1 MSHLVFIEHATS
13 FCLENKKMPKKSIDR
28 NPISIVSGQG
38 TDASAVSDNTSILGL
53 DISVVASEVISSN
66 NTSEYLGYNVQ
77 LNLDDLTSDALEGQP
92 PRLGFGPI
100 TFSNGSVSITHDG
113 RPDWGQA
120 KVVDAPPWLTLRKKW
135 AEKYEMPHYYT
146 GSTNFIP
153 PVYPKWINDGG
164 VYDTVNINYRDLD
177 NESDHSLNVS
187 GILPNFSEMAYRF
200 NNFPVPM
207 QSVPRSSFSL
217 LNPYE
222 IYPYLYQEP
231 FVNDDTKDFFNAST
245 DTTLGLNAGYG
256 TASLGVK
263 NGQASINLGSPL
275 RTTSYS
281 PHKKDDLSNVDLAEP
296 PPRDVGLVISGV
308 LFPAD
313 RGVLALVRFPS
324 DPNDVA
330 SSFVGSPSTTL
341 EDIESRVISAIKLG
355 HGAGPSDGLP
365 GDVIFNNSSSDT
377 FPSRKTGQ
385 YDLYELHTGNYTTE
399 STRSGAIPELV
410 AVPNKSSIGKVRLL
424 TNADAFDGSTT
435 RVGGI
440 PVLFSPFEKISKQSD
455 LTSLPWADFY
465 SFSNPESSLGA
476 YVIDSTGA
484 TLSATINTG
493 TSEIDIDTASGN
505 TPYTYY
511 AYVLKEERN
520 FLSYRMPVLK
530 DYSPSGLDTPQAE
543 RDRFFIKRKPNT
555 DQDLPKYD
563 PNLAS
568 AGGYITFGEENN
580 YSFQVAR
587 YRQVVTLTR
596 DYLYRDVD
604 LVGLSADD
612 SEPEYNFG
620 SLALIHFKTER
631 AFEALIRDGVAPSDD
646 DVYSKNLI
654 DYTNLNKNV
663 GRDQGT
669 IGGDGLEDGV
679 ASYSKE
685 NAMSVFRPNLNFMQ
699 KIKAYPKSITL
710 LSEARSTG
718 VSYTN
723 NYNTIERSNTY
734 FMWTS
739 GVIYVNPSSWLAYK
753 GHRNNK
759 GGSFQYTNEGRDYSK
774 FQFTA
779 QIEPKDSQG
788 NESISEWDG
797 SSPTTAKPFTTVR
810 PTYQILS
817 SDLTASD
824 NLVAD
829 DRWNYFSPD
838 NTGIPVYPTT
848 SKHQQ
853 IWASSG
859 ELAPTST
866 ALIELSVRPKGDAVK
881 PFSDLTLY
889 DSKDGLCTFST
900 NGLRPSVMVNK
911 PHRQFE
917 NLGVHHIMDNL
928 DENSS
933 SEIKKLLYHSARK
946 VSLLELCG
954 ERFTPSGFEADRTTA
969 VASIDDVYTPSE
981 VDPFATDPLL
991 AGPNRYESSALL
1003 GQEYRNSNHNFLEMY
1018 LFADWENTNVLT
1030 QVYNPKI
1037 CGQAFSIYRYDEEG
1051 YKVYVELE
1059 LLPIGGD
1066 EANGYALE
1074 LCSGWD
1080 WVDDTDSNVNSLSFK
1095 YKQDV
1100 PVYRPVENN
1109 HTRTS
1114 ANTHWDA
1121 KYIAVIGEIYYIEC
1135 HPSLPY
1141 DYVVNPL
1148 GSPLVQNANPK
1159 TEAKS
1164 SIFQLGNADA
1174 TADLALKIKEAQI
1187 GMTPS
1192 LAPSF
1197 YGRNE
1202 IYKELG
1208 SGHYDNDQTFPEERF
1223 RGEPLPGAFTV
1234 DGGTPN
1240 ITGGGTFTAE
1250 AGATVHL
1257 NYFYI
1262 QLSMLNGV
1270 LSGSPSVPVRSY
1282 HPQDRRSIDENGL
1295 RSFGHSILEV
1305 KPTGNRELPEYGNF
1319 TMDRR
1324 GYITV
1329 SGMGNSHVGMG
1340 ITDHLYP
1347 DPDGQYERMPLVSLF
1362 TPRKDTQE
1370 RFLDESYRIEHSL
1383 NYLLLGG
1390 LLGGNVDSSYQF
1402 GNHTD
1407 VTVDPPVDGNTDLQQ
1422 NLMGP
1427 GIPNFG
1433 SGVNGGYISF
1443 PVRDELVMTNYA
1455 YLYWTDLH
1463 NLGGGANK
1471 TWSQTIFP
1479 KLSFHGYAGYLRNS
1493 LHMKRITITPGGV
1506 DDWYE
1511 AQVSGF
1517 PNMTR
1522 NHLSGAKY
1530 GTPPRGVLIYPYQNF
1545 DGNTTQSHGY
1555 DLSNSGAGT
1564 VNPLLDSETGFFLPN
1579 SNVTIPQNLNH
1590 IDSDHH
1596 GGSPTWIDNSVIDG
1610 GNAQFPRLRYAQP
1623 DYSGVDSTYPDV
1635 GYLRAFDLNFGKSKE
1650 RSPHLPYWNTDWV
1663 EQTSNGTLI
1672 DRNAVDVDHQGQIE
1686 SGAWKRHRINEDGS
1700 VSPTPIKIRL
1710 VGIDWDMIS
1719 YVDPQHPNARRDGT
1733 VYTIDTKKYLMRK
1746 RVMRVFVK
1754 VPGLTTWLDVGVM
1767 NGEVGESYVQYA
1779 GDPTGTFGVMNED
1792 GATSD
1797 KTHPSIDGA
1806 GCCVSYKETFLVEE
1820 GLVALDLE
1828 LDVGY
1833 VPAFNTLGTEDFLGN
1848 TDSEYWLGS
1857 KDAIIQEEKVI
1868 WVGNSTRHYGDSK
1881 FRKWGSGS
1889 KEAPILVKVILSPP
1903 EYPSYEVHPSLAT
1916 SLVDRRDLGSTALL
1930 IADIANAT
1938 PANETIYDIWPAP
1951 NKSYRGH
1958 SYPPDDRAPTWAR
1971 RGLMGIEVLR
1981 QDGSNFDYDEVVDR
1995 PDFCDIELFG
2005 ENESLYMSYL
2015 TATGTGV
2022 AYQKVESEYTNKITH
2037 TIVTGA
2043 FSQESPLASK
2053 GKG

>member
-1 MSHLVFIEHATS
+1 
-13 FCLENKKMPKKSIDR
+13 MPKKSIDR
-28 NPISIVSGQG
+28 NPITIVSSQG
-38 TDASAVSDNTSILGL
+38 TDASGSDTSLIGGL
-53 DISVVASEVISSN
+53 DTSVVASEVISSN
-66 NTSEYLGYNVQ
+66 NTSEYLGNNVQ
-77 LNLDDLTSDALEGQP
+77 LNLDDLTSDVLEGQP
-92 PRLGFGPI
+92 PRVGFGPVI
-100 TFSNGSVSITHDG
+100 FSNGSVSITHDG

-135 AEKYEMPHYYT
+135 AEKFEMPHYGVGLKT
-146 GSTNFIP
+146 AVNPSFN
-153 PVYPKWINDGG
+153 PKWVNDGG

-177 NESDHSLNVS
+177 DDSDHGLNVF
-187 GILPNFSEMAYRF
+187 GINPNFSEMAYRF

-207 QSVPRSSFSL
+207 QSVPRRSFSL

-231 FVNDDTKDFFNAST
+231 FVNDESNDFFNAST
-245 DTTLGLNAGYG
+245 DTTLGLNAGAG

-281 PHKKDDLSNVDLAEP
+281 PYKTEDLSNAGVEEP
-296 PPRDVGLVISGV
+296 PPRDVGVVISGV

-324 DPNDVA
+324 NPNDVA
-330 SSFVGSPSTTL
+330 SSFVGSPSTTVA
-341 EDIESRVISAIKLG
+341 DIESRVISAINLG
-355 HGAGPSDGLP
+355 KGAGPEDGLP
-365 GDVIFNNSSSDT
+365 GSVIFNTSYTDT

-385 YDLYELHTGNYTTE
+385 YDLYELHTGNYTSE
-399 STRSGAIPELV
+399 STRSNLGAIPELAGV
-410 AVPNKSSIGKVRLL
+410 LNKHRIGKVRLL
-424 TNADAFDGSTT
+424 TDANAFDGSTT

-440 PVLFSPFEKISKQSD
+440 PVLFSPYEKIYRESD
-455 LTSLPWADFY
+455 LNSLDWDDFY
-465 SFSNPESSLGA
+465 SFSNPIAGLGA
-476 YVIDSTGA
+476 YVIDNTGA
-484 TLSATINTG
+484 TLSATINAA
-493 TSEIDIDTASGN
+493 TSAIDIDAPNGN

-511 AYVLKEERN
+511 AYVKIENRN
-520 FLSYRMPVLK
+520 FLSYRLPVLK
-530 DYSPSGLDTPQAE
+530 DYSPNGLDTPQVE

-555 DQDLPKYD
+555 DQDLPQYD
-563 PNLAS
+563 PNLET

-587 YRQVVTLTR
+587 YRQVITLTR
-596 DYLYRDVD
+596 DYHYANPNNPPGGII
-604 LVGLSADD
+604 GLSADD

-631 AFEALIRDGVAPSDD
+631 AFEALIRDGVAPSDE

-663 GRDQGT
+663 GRDLGNS
-669 IGGDGLEDGV
+669 GGDGLDDGV

-699 KIKAYPKSITL
+699 KIKSYPKNITL
-710 LSEARSTG
+710 RSEARSIG
-718 VSYTN
+718 VYPLN

-734 FMWTS
+734 FMWAS
-739 GVIYVNPSSWLAYK
+739 GVIYVNPSSWYAYK
-753 GHRNNK
+753 EHRSNM
-759 GGSFQYTNEGRDYSK
+759 GGSFNYANEGRDYSK
-774 FQFTA
+774 FQYTA

-788 NESISEWDG
+788 NDSISEWDG
-797 SSPTTAKPFTTVR
+797 SSPTTVKPFTTVR
-810 PTYQILS
+810 PTYQLLS
-817 SDLTASD
+817 SDLTATN
-824 NLVAD
+824 NLVSD
-829 DRWNYFSPD
+829 DRWNYHSSD
-838 NTGIPVYPTT
+838 NTGLPVYPTQ

-859 ELAPTST
+859 DLAPTDT
-866 ALIELSVRPKGDAVK
+866 ALIEISVRPKGDAVK
-881 PFSDLTLY
+881 PFSDLTKY
-889 DSKDGLCTFST
+889 DPKDGLCTFST
-900 NGLRPSVMVNK
+900 NGLRPSVIVNK

-928 DENSS
+928 DENAS

-954 ERFTPSGFEADRTTA
+954 ERFTPSGLKADRENA
-969 VASIDDVYTPSE
+969 VASIGDVYSPSE
-981 VDPFATDPLL
+981 VDPFSAIPAL
-991 AGPNRYESSALL
+991 AGPGSYESNDLL
-1003 GQEYRNSNHNFLEMY
+1003 GQEYRDSDNSFVDIH
-1018 LFADWENTNVLT
+1018 LFADWENTNNAT
-1030 QVYNPKI
+1030 QVYNPKTS
-1037 CGQAFSIYRYDEEG
+1037 GQAFSIYRYDEEG

-1080 WVDDTDSNVNSLSFK
+1080 WVDNTDSNVNTKTEFK

-1121 KYIAVIGEIYYIEC
+1121 KYTAVIDERYYIEC
-1135 HPSLPY
+1135 HPSIPY

-1148 GSPLVQNANPK
+1148 GGPLIQNADPK
-1159 TEAKS
+1159 TESKS
-1164 SIFQLGNADA
+1164 SIFTLGNADA
-1174 TADLALKIKEAQI
+1174 TADLGLKIQDAQL
-1187 GMTPS
+1187 GETPAS
-1192 LAPSF
+1192 PSI
-1197 YGRNE
+1197 YTRRE
-1202 IYKELG
+1202 IYKDLG
-1208 SGHYDNDQTFPEERF
+1208 SGHYDNDTGVAENTF
-1223 RGEPLPGAFTV
+1223 RGEPLPSAFTV
-1234 DGGTPN
+1234 NGGTPD

-1250 AGATVHL
+1250 EGATVHL
-1257 NYFYI
+1257 NSFFI
-1262 QLSMLNGV
+1262 RLSMTNGV
-1270 LSGSPSVPVRSY
+1270 LTGNAVPPSRSF
-1282 HPQDRRSIDENGL
+1282 HPQDRRSTDENGL

-1329 SGMGNSHVGMG
+1329 SGMGNTSNQSP
-1340 ITDHLYP
+1340 IEDLYP
-1347 DPDGQYERMPLVSLF
+1347 DGNSKFERMALVSLF

-1383 NYLLLGG
+1383 NNLFKNGD
-1390 LLGGNVDSSYQF
+1390 VDSSYQF
-1402 GNHTD
+1402 GNHTN
-1407 VTVDPPVDGNTDLQQ
+1407 VTVDPPIGGNNQLQE

-1433 SGVNGGYISF
+1433 SGANGGYISF

-1455 YLYWTDLH
+1455 YLYWTSLH
-1463 NLGGGANK
+1463 NLDGVSVNK
-1471 TWSQTIFP
+1471 AWTQTIFP
-1479 KLSFHGYAGYLRNS
+1479 EFSFHGYAGYLRNS
-1493 LHMKRITITPGGV
+1493 LHMKRITITPGGAN
-1506 DDWYE
+1506 DWYE

-1530 GTPPRGVLIYPYQNF
+1530 GTPPRGVLIYPYQDFN
-1545 DGNTTQSHGY
+1545 GNTTTSHGY
-1555 DLSNSGAGT
+1555 NLSNSGAGT
-1564 VNPLLDSETGFFLPN
+1564 TNPLLDSEVGFFLPN
-1579 SNVTIPQNLNH
+1579 SNATIPQNVNQ

-1596 GGSPTWIDNSVIDG
+1596 GGSPTWIDDDANNG
-1610 GNAQFPRLRYAQP
+1610 GTAEFPPLRYAQP
-1623 DYSGVDSTYPDV
+1623 NYSGVDNTYPDV

-1650 RSPHLPYWNTDWV
+1650 RSPHLPYWNNDWV
-1663 EQTSNGTLI
+1663 EQTSDGTII
-1672 DRNAVDVDHQGQIE
+1672 DRNAIDVEPQGQIE
-1686 SGAWKRHRINEDGS
+1686 SGAWKRHRISEGGS
-1700 VSPTPIKIRL
+1700 VSPTPIKLRL

-1719 YVDPQHPNARRDGT
+1719 YVDPQHPTARKDGT
-1733 VYTIDTKKYLMRK
+1733 VYTIDSKKYLMRK
-1746 RVMRVFVK
+1746 RVMRIFVK

-1767 NGEVGESYVQYA
+1767 DGEVGESYVQYA
-1779 GDPTGTFGVMNED
+1779 GDPTGTFGGMSEG

-1797 KTHPSIDGA
+1797 KTHASIDGA
-1806 GCCVSYKETFLVEE
+1806 GCCISYKETFLVEE

-1833 VPAFNTLGTEDFLGN
+1833 IPAFNTLGTKDFLGN
-1848 TDSEYWLGS
+1848 TNSENWLGC
-1857 KDAIIQEEKVI
+1857 KDTLIQEEKVI

-1881 FRKWGSGS
+1881 FKKWGAGD
-1889 KEAPILVKVILSPP
+1889 KEAPILVKVVLSPP
-1903 EYPSYEVHPSLAT
+1903 EFPSYEVHPSDAT
-1916 SLVDRRDLGSTALL
+1916 RLVDRNDLTSTDLRV
-1930 IADIANAT
+1930 ADIANGT
-1938 PANETIYDIWPAP
+1938 PTNETVYDIRSAP

-1958 SYPPDDRAPTWAR
+1958 SSPPDDRAPTWAR

-1981 QDGSNFDYDEVVDR
+1981 QDGSNYDYDEVVDR
-1995 PDFCDIELFG
+1995 PDFCLTDLFG
-2005 ENESLYMSYL
+2005 ENRSLYMAYL
-2015 TATGTGV
+2015 TSTNTV
-2022 AYQKVESEYTNKITH
+2022 VSYQKVESEYTNQITY
-2037 TIVTGA
+2037 TIGTGGS
-2043 FSQESPLASK
+2043 SQSTLASK

>member
-1 MSHLVFIEHATS
+1 
-13 FCLENKKMPKKSIDR
+13 MPKKSIDR
-28 NPISIVSGQG
+28 NPITIVSSQG
-38 TDASAVSDNTSILGL
+38 TDASGSDTSLIGSL
-53 DISVVASEVISSN
+53 DTSVVASEVISAN

-92 PRLGFGPI
+92 PRVGFGPI
-100 TFSNGSVSITHDG
+100 TFSNGSVSTTHDG

-120 KVVDAPPWLTLRKKW
+120 KVVDNPPWLTQRKKW
-135 AEKYEMPHYYT
+135 AERFEMPHYYT
-146 GSTNFIP
+146 GLETDDVVTTTFD
-153 PVYPKWINDGG
+153 PKWINEGG
-164 VYDTVNINYRDLD
+164 IYDTVNVNYRDLD
-177 NESDHSLNVS
+177 DESDFGLNVL
-187 GILPNFSEMAYRF
+187 GILPTQTKRAYRF
-200 NNFPVPM
+200 TNFPVPM

-217 LNPYE
+217 LNPYDV
-222 IYPYLYQEP
+222 YPYLYQEP
-231 FVNDDTKDFFNAST
+231 FVNDEANDFFNAST
-245 DTTLGLNAGYG
+245 DTTLGLNAGVG

-281 PHKKDDLSNVDLAEP
+281 PHKTNTLSSWAVNEP
-296 PPRDVGLVISGV
+296 PPRDVGVVISGV

-324 DPNDVA
+324 NPNDVA
-330 SSFVGSPSTTL
+330 SSFVGSPATTVT
-341 EDIESRVISAIKLG
+341 DIESRVISAIKLG
-355 HGAGPSDGLP
+355 KGAGPDDGLP
-365 GDVIFNNSSSDT
+365 GDVIFNNSSTDT

-385 YDLYELHTGNYTTE
+385 YDLYELHTGNYTSE
-399 STRSGAIPELV
+399 STRSGLGAIPELV
-410 AVPNKSSIGKVRLL
+410 AVPNKTSIGKVRLL
-424 TNADAFDGSTT
+424 TNANAFDGSTT

-455 LTSLPWADFY
+455 LTSLPWGDFY
-465 SFSNPESSLGA
+465 SFSNPETSLGA
-476 YVIDSTGA
+476 YVIDSTGT
-484 TLSATINTG
+484 TLSATINTA
-493 TSEIDIDTASGN
+493 TNEIDIDVPSGN

-511 AYVLKEERN
+511 AYVKIENRN
-520 FLSYRMPVLK
+520 FLSYRLPVLK
-530 DYSPSGLDTPQAE
+530 DYSPNGLDTPQIE

-555 DQDLPKYD
+555 DQDLPQYD
-563 PNLAS
+563 PNLET

-587 YRQVVTLTR
+587 YRQVITLTR
-596 DYLYRDVD
+596 DYHYDNPSNPPGGLI
-604 LVGLSADD
+604 GLSADD

-631 AFEALIRDGVAPSDD
+631 AFEALIRDGVAPSDE

-663 GRDQGT
+663 GRDLGT
-669 IGGDGLEDGV
+669 SGGDGLDDGV

-710 LSEARSTG
+710 RSEARSLG
-718 VSYTN
+718 VYPLN
-723 NYNTIERSNTY
+723 NFNTIERTNTY
-734 FMWTS
+734 FMWAS
-739 GVIYVNPSSWLAYK
+739 GVIYVNPSVWLAYK
-753 GHRNNK
+753 GHRSNK
-759 GGSFQYTNEGRDYSK
+759 GGSFNNPNDGRDYSK
-774 FQFTA
+774 FQFTV
-779 QIEPKDSQG
+779 QIDPKDPQG

-797 SSPTTAKPFTTVR
+797 ASPTTAKPFTTVR

-817 SDLTASD
+817 SDLTATD

-829 DRWNYFSPD
+829 DRWNYASAD
-838 NTGIPVYPTT
+838 NTGLPVYPTI

-853 IWASSG
+853 IWANSG
-859 ELAPTST
+859 DLEPTQT
-866 ALIELSVRPKGDAVK
+866 PFVELSVRPKGDAVK
-881 PFSDLTLY
+881 PLTDLTQY
-889 DSKDGLCTFST
+889 DPKEGLCTFST
-900 NGLRPSVMVNK
+900 NGLRPSVMVNN

-969 VASIDDVYTPSE
+969 VASIDDVYEPFE
-981 VDPFATDPLL
+981 VDPFATDPVLVGQY
-991 AGPNRYESSALL
+991 ASTALL
-1003 GQEYRNSNHNFLEMY
+1003 GQEYRDSDHNFVETH
-1018 LFADWENTNVLT
+1018 LFADWTNTNGAT

-1080 WVDDTDSNVNSLSFK
+1080 WVDNTDSNVNTNPSFK

-1114 ANTHWDA
+1114 ADTHWDA
-1121 KYIAVIGEIYYIEC
+1121 KFISVIGEIYYIEC
-1135 HPSLPY
+1135 HPSIPY
-1141 DYVVNPL
+1141 NYIASSSPIGGSPTGVVN
-1148 GSPLVQNANPK
+1148 ANVK
-1159 TEAKS
+1159 TEPKS

-1174 TADLALKIKEAQI
+1174 TADLALKIKEAQL
-1187 GMTPS
+1187 GATPPP
-1192 LAPSF
+1192 PSV
-1197 YGRNE
+1197 YNRRE
-1202 IYKELG
+1202 IFKELG
-1208 SGHYDNDQTFPEERF
+1208 SGHYDNDLVFPEQRF
-1223 RGEPLPGAFTV
+1223 YGEPLPNAFTV
-1234 DGGTPN
+1234 NGGTPD

-1257 NYFYI
+1257 NSFVI
-1262 QLSMLNGV
+1262 QLVMAGGV
-1270 LSGSPSVPVRSY
+1270 LTGTVSAPSRAF
-1282 HPQDRRSIDENGL
+1282 HPQDRRSTDADGL
-1295 RSFGHSILEV
+1295 RSFGYSILEV

-1329 SGMGNSHVGMG
+1329 SGMGNADFGSA
-1340 ITDHLYP
+1340 DHLYP
-1347 DPDGQYERMPLVSLF
+1347 NPNSQFERMPLISLF

-1383 NYLLLGG
+1383 IHLFNGG
-1390 LLGGNVDSSYQF
+1390 DVDSSYQF

-1407 VTVDPPVDGNTDLQQ
+1407 VTVDPPQGGNTELQE

-1433 SGVNGGYISF
+1433 SGENGGYISF

-1455 YLYWTDLH
+1455 YLYWNSYHDLD
-1463 NLGGGANK
+1463 GVGVNK
-1471 TWSQTIFP
+1471 GWTQAIFP
-1479 KLSFHGYAGYLRNS
+1479 ELSFHGYAGYLRNS
-1493 LHMKRITITPGGV
+1493 LHMRRITITPGGAN
-1506 DDWYE
+1506 DWYE

-1530 GTPPRGVLIYPYQNF
+1530 GTPPRGVLIYPHQDF
-1545 DGNTTQSHGY
+1545 DGETTQSHGY

-1579 SNVTIPQNLNH
+1579 SNGAITQNVNH

-1596 GGSPTWIDNSVIDG
+1596 GGSPTWIDDDANDG
-1610 GNAQFPRLRYAQP
+1610 GTAQYPPLRYAQP
-1623 DYSGVDSTYPDV
+1623 DYSGVNNTYPDV

-1650 RSPHLPYWNTDWV
+1650 RSPHLPYWNNDWV
-1663 EQTSNGTLI
+1663 EQTSDSTLI
-1672 DRNAVDVDHQGQIE
+1672 DRNAVDVDPQGQIE

-1700 VSPTPIKIRL
+1700 VSPTPIKLRL

-1733 VYTIDTKKYLMRK
+1733 VYTIDSKKYLMRK

-1779 GDPTGTFGVMNED
+1779 GDPTGTFGGMNEG

-1828 LDVGY
+1828 LDVGF
-1833 VPAFNTLGTEDFLGN
+1833 VPAFNTLGTENFLGN

-1857 KDAIIQEEKVI
+1857 KDTLIQEEKVI

-1881 FRKWGSGS
+1881 FRKWGAGS

-1903 EYPSYEVHPSLAT
+1903 EYPSYEVHPSDAT
-1916 SLVDRRDLGSTALL
+1916 SLVDRNDLINLDL
-1930 IADIANAT
+1930 KIADIANPT
-1938 PANETIYDIWPAP
+1938 PAFETVYDIWPAP

-1958 SYPPDDRAPTWAR
+1958 SFPPDDRSPTWAR

-1981 QDGSNFDYDEVVDR
+1981 QDGSNYDYDEVVDR
-1995 PDFCDIELFG
+1995 PDFCATELFG
-2005 ENESLYMSYL
+2005 DNENLYMSYL
-2015 TATGTGV
+2015 TATEIGV
-2022 AYQKVESEYTNKITH
+2022 AYQKVESEYTNQITY
-2037 TIVTGA
+2037 TVNEGPFA
-2043 FSQESPLASK
+2043 EESPLASK

>member
-1 MSHLVFIEHATS
+1 
-13 FCLENKKMPKKSIDR
+13 MPKKSIDR
-28 NPISIVSGQG
+28 NPITIVSSQG
-38 TDASAVSDNTSILGL
+38 TDASGSDTSLIGSL
-53 DISVVASEVISSN
+53 DTSVVASEVISSN
-66 NTSEYLGYNVQ
+66 STNEYLGYNVQ
-77 LNLDDLTSDALEGQP
+77 LNLDDLTSEALESQP
-92 PRLGFGPI
+92 PKIGFGPI
-100 TFSNGSVSITHDG
+100 TFSNGSVSTTHDG

-120 KVVDAPPWLTLRKKW
+120 KVIDSPPWLTLRKKW
-135 AEKYEMPHYYT
+135 AEKFEMPHYFT
-146 GSTNFIP
+146 GLKTAVNSSFN
-153 PVYPKWINDGG
+153 PKWINEGG
-164 VYDTVNINYRDLD
+164 IYDTVNINYRDLD
-177 NESDHSLNVS
+177 DESDHGLNVF
-187 GILPNFSEMAYRF
+187 GLLPNFNEMAYRF

-231 FVNDDTKDFFNAST
+231 FVNDDVNDFFNAST
-245 DTTLGLNAGYG
+245 DTTLGLNAGVG

-281 PHKKDDLSNVDLAEP
+281 PYKTEDLSNASVEA
-296 PPRDVGLVISGV
+296 PPRDVGVVISGV

-324 DPNDVA
+324 NPNDVA
-330 SSFVGSPSTTL
+330 SSFVGTPATTVA
-341 EDIESRVISAIKLG
+341 DIELRVISAIKLG
-355 HGAGPSDGLP
+355 KGAGTDDGLP
-365 GDVIFNNSSSDT
+365 GDVIFNNSATDT

-399 STRSGAIPELV
+399 STRSGAIADLGG
-410 AVPNKSSIGKVRLL
+410 VPNKHSIGKVRLL
-424 TNADAFDGSTT
+424 SDANAFDGSTT

-440 PVLFSPFEKISKQSD
+440 PVLFSPYEKIYRQSD
-455 LTSLPWADFY
+455 LDSLLWADFY
-465 SFSNPESSLGA
+465 QLNGEIPIIGLGA
-476 YVIDSTGA
+476 YVIDNTGA
-484 TLSATINTG
+484 TLSATINTA
-493 TSEIDIDTASGN
+493 TSAIDIDAPNGN

-511 AYVLKEERN
+511 AYVKLENRN
-520 FLSYRMPVLK
+520 FLSYRLPVLK
-530 DYSPSGLDTPQAE
+530 NYSPNGLETPQAE

-555 DQDLPKYD
+555 DQDLSQYD
-563 PNLAS
+563 PNLET
-568 AGGYITFGEENN
+568 AGEYITFGEENN

-587 YRQVVTLTR
+587 YRQVITLTR
-596 DYLYRDVD
+596 DYHYANPNDPPGGII
-604 LVGLSADD
+604 GLSADD

-631 AFEALIRDGVAPSDD
+631 AFEALIRDGVAPSDE

-654 DYTNLNKNV
+654 DYTDLNKNV
-663 GRDQGT
+663 GRDLGT
-669 IGGDGLEDGV
+669 SGDDGLDDGV

-685 NAMSVFRPNLNFMQ
+685 TSMSIFRPNLNFMQ
-699 KIKAYPKSITL
+699 KIKAYPKSINLRT
-710 LSEARSTG
+710 EARSLG
-718 VSYTN
+718 VSPLKT
-723 NYNTIERSNTY
+723 YNTIERSNTY
-734 FMWTS
+734 FMWAS

-753 GHRNNK
+753 GHRSNM
-759 GGSFQYTNEGRDYSK
+759 GGSFNYPNEGRDYSK
-774 FQFTA
+774 FQATV
-779 QIEPKDSQG
+779 QIEPKDPQG

-797 SSPTTAKPFTTVR
+797 TNPTSVKPFTTVR

-817 SDLTASD
+817 SDLTATN

-829 DRWNYFSPD
+829 DRWNYSSAD
-838 NTGIPVYPTT
+838 DTGLPVYPTA

-859 ELAPTST
+859 DLAPTDT
-866 ALIELSVRPKGDAVK
+866 NLIEISVRPKGDAVK
-881 PFSDLTLY
+881 PFSDLTQY
-889 DSKDGLCTFST
+889 DPKDGLCTFST
-900 NGLRPSVMVNK
+900 NGLRPSVMVNN

-928 DENSS
+928 DENST

-969 VASIDDVYTPSE
+969 VASMDDVYTPSS
-981 VDPFATDPLL
+981 VDPFATDPNLF
-991 AGPNRYESSALL
+991 GQYDSTNLL
-1003 GQEYRNSNHNFLEMY
+1003 GSEYRDNDHSFVETH
-1018 LFADWENTNVLT
+1018 LFADWENTNNAT
-1030 QVYNPKI
+1030 QVYNPKTS
-1037 CGQAFSIYRYDEEG
+1037 GQAFSIYRYDDEG

-1066 EANGYALE
+1066 ENLGYALE

-1080 WVDDTDSNVNSLSFK
+1080 WVDNTDSNVNTKTEFK

-1121 KYIAVIGEIYYIEC
+1121 KFISVIEESYYIEC
-1135 HPSLPY
+1135 HPSIPY

-1148 GSPLVQNANPK
+1148 GSPLIQNADPK

-1174 TADLALKIKEAQI
+1174 TADLGFKIQNAQL
-1187 GMTPS
+1187 GATP
-1192 LAPSF
+1192 LAPSA
-1197 YGRNE
+1197 YTRRE

-1208 SGHYDNDQTFPEERF
+1208 SGHYDNDQSSPEHIF
-1223 RGEPLPGAFTV
+1223 RGEPLPNAFTV
-1234 DGGTPN
+1234 DGGTPD

-1250 AGATVHL
+1250 EGATVHL
-1257 NYFYI
+1257 NSFFI
-1262 QLSMLNGV
+1262 SLTMNSGV
-1270 LSGSPSVPVRSY
+1270 LTGIADPPSRAY
-1282 HPQDRRSIDENGL
+1282 HPQDRRSTDANGL

-1329 SGMGNSHVGMG
+1329 SGMGNNSNLSSLE
-1340 ITDHLYP
+1340 DLYP
-1347 DPDGQYERMPLVSLF
+1347 DGNNKFERMPLVSLF
-1362 TPRKDTQE
+1362 SPRKDTQE

-1383 NYLLLGG
+1383 NNLFKNGD
-1390 LLGGNVDSSYQF
+1390 VDSSYQF

-1407 VTVDPPVDGNTDLQQ
+1407 VTVDPPIGGNTELHD
-1422 NLMGP
+1422 NLKGP

-1433 SGVNGGYISF
+1433 SGANGGYISL

-1455 YLYWTDLH
+1455 YLYWTSYH
-1463 NLGGGANK
+1463 NLDGVGVNK
-1471 TWSQTIFP
+1471 AWSESIFP
-1479 KLSFHGYAGYLRNS
+1479 KFSFHGYAGYLKNS
-1493 LHMKRITITPGGV
+1493 LHMKRITITPGGA

-1511 AQVSGF
+1511 AQVVGF

-1530 GTPPRGVLIYPYQNF
+1530 GTPPRGVLIYPYQDFN
-1545 DGNTTQSHGY
+1545 GLTTTSHGY

-1564 VNPLLDSETGFFLPN
+1564 VNPLLDSDTGFFLPN
-1579 SNVTIPQNLNH
+1579 SNSGIPQNVNH

-1596 GGSPTWIDNSVIDG
+1596 GGSPTWIDDDANNG
-1610 GNAQFPRLRYAQP
+1610 GTAQYPPLRYAQP
-1623 DYSGVDSTYPDV
+1623 NYSGVDNTYPDV

-1650 RSPHLPYWNTDWV
+1650 RSAHLPYWNTDWV
-1663 EQTSNGTLI
+1663 EQTNEGTII
-1672 DRNAVDVDHQGQIE
+1672 DRNAVGVEPQGQIE
-1686 SGAWKRHRINEDGS
+1686 SGAWKRHTINEEGY
-1700 VSPTPIKIRL
+1700 VSPTPIKLRL

-1719 YVDPQHPNARRDGT
+1719 YVDPQHPNSRKDGT
-1733 VYTIDTKKYLMRK
+1733 VYTIDSKRYLMRK

-1767 NGEVGESYVQYA
+1767 NGEVGESYVQYV
-1779 GDPTGTFGVMNED
+1779 GDPTGTFGGMNEE

-1797 KTHPSIDGA
+1797 KTHSNIDGA
-1806 GCCVSYKETFLVEE
+1806 GCCVAYKETFLVEE
-1820 GLVALDLE
+1820 GLVALDLD

-1833 VPAFNTLGTEDFLGN
+1833 VPAFNTLGTADFLGN
-1848 TDSEYWLGS
+1848 ADSEYWLGS
-1857 KDAIIQEEKVI
+1857 KDTLIQEEKVI

-1881 FRKWGSGS
+1881 FRKWGVGS
-1889 KEAPILVKVILSPP
+1889 KEAPILVKVVLSPP
-1903 EYPSYEVHPSLAT
+1903 EYPSYETHPSDAS
-1916 SLVDRRDLGSTALL
+1916 SLVDRNDLTSTALVVS
-1930 IADIANAT
+1930 DIANDT
-1938 PANETIYDIWPAP
+1938 PANETIYDIWSAP

-1958 SYPPDDRAPTWAR
+1958 SFPPDDRSPTWAR

-1981 QDGSNFDYDEVVDR
+1981 QDGSNYDYEEVVDR
-1995 PDFCDIELFG
+1995 PEFCSTELFG
-2005 ENESLYMSYL
+2005 ENQSLYMSYF
-2015 TATGTGV
+2015 TATNTGV
-2022 AYQKVESEYTNKITH
+2022 AYQKVESEYTNQITY
-2037 TIVTGA
+2037 TISQGA
-2043 FSQESPLASK
+2043 FAQESPLASK